1 MIIRPHG
8 TTDQQVPYATGRFGD
23 HDAFVVNQIGAA
35 SPFGGLL
42 CSFGSDYAVEVLPDG
57 SGCSWYM
64 GKPITSPTRLGKAW
78 YIRDKESG
86 ETWSAFFSPM
96 GAKSDE
102 YEITYQPGQAKAY
115 CLKNKIASS
124 LTIASVPHH
133 SYELWSVEI
142 ENRSARHRTL
152 EFTTYVEL
160 TGTPVLEAL
169 YRPKEKSLLMRRPL
183 DSGDIGPAD
192 SPAAT
197 SVIFHS
203 STLTPTR
210 FAIERTDFIGDGR
223 TLNNPVYVE
232 DENITGENGCVTNPI
247 AAMTIEL
254 ELPIEGSADF
264 GFCFGI
270 APSPESAISTIHAFN
285 RHDAVLKVLEDSRA
299 QWDELCS
306 AVRVDTS
313 DRALNALINTWLPYE
328 TYAGWIREH
337 RGAGNLDPAR
347 VADVLRCL
355 YPVTGAALDCVRRS
369 LLRFAAGLTLL
380 GSYSPDNQSLVS
392 LPPTEMLWLVICT
405 AKYVAESAD
414 RSVLTESIALRDGP
428 VLPLQEHCERII
440 RLCLNAKTESDSDD
454 ARLLAQTIKLWS
466 LISNNLEDVGQAL
479 RVLDQK
485 ITDRTKYSE
494 RRTLPRRV
502 RYLQSLTPTLSDKSV
517 LDDLCGYLSTEETGA
532 SDVDAVC
539 SVFSSIVEQTLG
551 LNATYEGLSLNPK
564 LLDSWFECEITRRFR
579 GDTYKIKIN
588 RKSAASGKSPSIVV
602 DGEPV
607 LGEMLPYFGDG
618 GTHQVEVTVG

>member
-1 MIIRPHG
+1 MIIRPHR
-8 TTDQQVPYATGRFGD
+8 TADQQIPYATGRFGEG
-23 HDAFVVNQIGAA
+23 DAFVVNQIGAA

-86 ETWSAFFSPM
+86 ETWSAFFSPV

-102 YEITYQPGQAKAY
+102 YEITYQPGQAKAF
-115 CLKNKIASS
+115 CVKNKIASS
-124 LTIASVPHH
+124 LTIASVPFH
-133 SYELWSVEI
+133 SYELWSIEI

-160 TGTPVLEAL
+160 TGMPMLEAL
-169 YRPKEKSLLMRRPL
+169 FRPQEKSLLMRRPL
-183 DSGDIGPAD
+183 DAGDMGPSD
-192 SPAAT
+192 GPVAT

-223 TLNNPVYVE
+223 TLNNPAYVE
-232 DENITGENGCVTNPI
+232 NDRITGENGCASNPI
-247 AAMTIEL
+247 AALTIEL
-254 ELPIEGSADF
+254 ELPIEGGADF
-264 GFCFGI
+264 GFCFGV
-270 APSPESAISTIHAFN
+270 APTPESAISTIHAFF
-285 RHDAVLKVLEDSRA
+285 RHEAVCKAVEDSRA

-306 AVRVDTS
+306 SVRIDTS
-313 DRALNALINTWLPYE
+313 DRALNALVNTWLPYE
-328 TYAGWIREH
+328 SYAGWIREH
-337 RGAGNLDPAR
+337 KGAGALDPSR

-355 YPVTGAALDCVRRS
+355 YPVTGTALDNVRRS

-380 GSYSPDNQSLVS
+380 GSYSPDSQSLVS
-392 LPPTEMLWLVICT
+392 LPPAEMLWLVIAT
-405 AKYVAESAD
+405 AKYIAESGD
-414 RSVLTESIALRDGP
+414 RSVLVESIALRDGP

-440 RLCLNAKTESDSDD
+440 RLCLNAKAGPDTED

-466 LISNNLEDVGQAL
+466 LISGDLEDTGQAL
-479 RVLDQK
+479 EMLNQR
-485 ITDRTKYSE
+485 IADRNKHSE
-494 RRTLPRRV
+494 RRTLPRKL
-502 RYLQSLTPTLSDKSV
+502 RYLQSLTPTLSDNSV
-517 LDDLCGYLSTEETGA
+517 LDEIRSYLSAEETGA
-532 SDVDAVC
+532 SDVDAAC
-539 SVFSSIVEQTLG
+539 SLYSALVERTFG

-564 LLDSWFECEITRRFR
+564 LPESWFECEITRRFR
-579 GDTYKIKIN
+579 GDTYKISIN
-588 RKSAASGKSPSIVV
+588 RKSGASGKSPSIVV

-607 LGEMLPYFGDG
+607 LGEMLPFFGDG
-618 GTHQVEVTVG
+618 AEHKVEVTVG